1 MKKAAAC
8 IQQHYRALKTGEEK
22 RHRFLVV
29 KRFATKTHINL
40 MAIRLQRAYRKAM
53 AIALLKAKI
62 DSVVIVQRWWR
73 AKLQRKFYLRTL
85 HFIRLLQKKWRTRLT
100 IMHQSATRI
109 QAVVRCFLARRF
121 ARKKMKAIINIQRT
135 WRDYNVRKRFNSKKF
150 RKLRERI
157 IVANSDVT
165 ESMKLCNRTRSA
177 LDYLLNCKNL
187 TTVREALVHLEVATR
202 WTFKCSQQQ
211 VENNALRVIFQI
223 IRDSNRSLA
232 HMGLIKLALDIFT
245 NVSKCPATQDAV
257 VLKEENALETILE
270 LACIFR
276 EKKEIFLRVAKLLT
290 ILCTHENVRKK
301 LLKTENAA
309 MKISSIYSITK
320 RKFEIEMKRN
330 TKMKQQNG
338 KGGRYKT
345 DNIYGDALTAVITL
359 METIGLDY
367 PV

>member
-1 MKKAAAC
+1 
-8 IQQHYRALKTGEEK
+8 
-22 RHRFLVV
+22 
-29 KRFATKTHINL
+29 
-40 MAIRLQRAYRKAM
+40 
-53 AIALLKAKI
+53 
-62 DSVVIVQRWWR
+62 
-73 AKLQRKFYLRTL
+73 
-85 HFIRLLQKKWRTRLT
+85 
-100 IMHQSATRI
+100 
-109 QAVVRCFLARRF
+109 
-121 ARKKMKAIINIQRT
+121 MKAIINIQRT
-135 WRDYNVRKRFNSKKF
+135 WRGYNVRKRFNSKKF

-157 IVANSDVT
+157 IVANSNVT

-187 TTVREALVHLEVATR
+187 TTVREALVNLEVATR
-202 WTFKCSQQQ
+202 WTFKCSQQL

-223 IRDSNRSLA
+223 IRDSNRSLP
-232 HMGLIKLALDIFT
+232 HMGLIKQALDIFT

-257 VLKEENALETILE
+257 VLTEENALETILE

-276 EKKEIFLRVAKLLT
+276 EKKEILFSVAKLLT

-330 TKMKQQNG
+330 TKMKQQND

-359 METIGLDY
+359 MKTIGLDY